1 MTEADQ
7 FAEALDLLRRIDRH
21 EGTKEEYFQLMID
34 IQQFL
39 IKIDNEDT

>member
-1 MTEADQ
+1 MTETDQ
-7 FAEALDLLRRIDRH
+7 FAKALDLLRRIDRH

-39 IKIDNEDT
+39 IKVDEDI

>member
-1 MTEADQ
+1 MTETDQ

-39 IKIDNEDT
+39 KKVDEDI